1 VAKTQAKSGTISPS
15 GSGTSLATQS
25 TTSPTGLY
33 RGFDNIFDEFKRSFD
48 DLLAPFA
55 PFTAISPAWT
65 EQAVRYPFV
74 DLLDQCDH
82 YLVTAELPGF
92 SKEMVNVQVNKDALE
107 LRAENKAEKEE
118 RNKNYLHR
126 ERAYSA
132 FQRTIAFPEEVK
144 PAQVEGIMKNGILEL
159 RIPKREPKPE
169 ERMTKIELK

>member
-1 VAKTQAKSGTISPS
+1 MAKTQAKSGAVSPS
-15 GSGTSLATQS
+15 GPGTSLATQGNAS
-25 TTSPTGLY
+25 LTGLN
-33 RGFDNIFDEFKRSFD
+33 RGFDNIFDQFKRSFD

-55 PFTAISPAWT
+55 PFTTISPAWA

-74 DLLDQCDH
+74 DLVDQGDH

-92 SKEMVNVQVNKDALE
+92 TKEMVNVQVNKDALE
-107 LRAENKAEKEE
+107 LRAENKTDKEE
-118 RNKNYLHR
+118 KGKNYLHR

-144 PAQVEGIMKNGILEL
+144 PAQVEGIMKNGVLEL

-169 ERMTKIELK
+169 ERMTKVELR